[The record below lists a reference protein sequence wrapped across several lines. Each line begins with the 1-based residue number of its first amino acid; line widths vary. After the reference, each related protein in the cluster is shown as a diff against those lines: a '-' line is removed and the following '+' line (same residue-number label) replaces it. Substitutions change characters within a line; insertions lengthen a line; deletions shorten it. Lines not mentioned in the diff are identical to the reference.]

1 MSSSQVDI
9 DALVARKYQHGF
21 VTDVESDTL
30 PPGLDED
37 VVTIISRK
45 KREPDFMLQWRLK
58 ALRH

>member
-1 MSSSQVDI
+1 MSTSQADL

-37 VVTIISRK
+37 VVAIISRK